1 MPVFI
6 FKAIPGRE
14 AEDGRKKQLFFQNP
28 DFIFPENGVS
38 YKAR

>member
-6 FKAIPGRE
+6 FKAFPRLE
-14 AEDGRKKQLFFQNP
+14 AGAEEKKQLFFQNP